1 MTNYDPYTDIKL
13 LTNLTDKTFKISK
26 IKYDKLYFL
35 NWKYAI
41 LAINENIYITYS
53 KIIIN
58 QLKTKNFIN
67 VQVVLKEFYV
77 NEFTNRKYHKL
88 YIIGELL

>member
-1 MTNYDPYTDIKL
+1 MTNYDPYTNIKL
-13 LTNLTDKTFKISK
+13 LTNLTNKTFKISK

-41 LAINENIYITYS
+41 LTINNNIYITYS

-58 QLKTKNFIN
+58 QLKSSNYIN
-67 VQVVLKEFYV
+67 EKVILKIVESHELP
-77 NEFTNRKYHKL
+77 NKYHVLWKV
-88 YIIGELL
+88 